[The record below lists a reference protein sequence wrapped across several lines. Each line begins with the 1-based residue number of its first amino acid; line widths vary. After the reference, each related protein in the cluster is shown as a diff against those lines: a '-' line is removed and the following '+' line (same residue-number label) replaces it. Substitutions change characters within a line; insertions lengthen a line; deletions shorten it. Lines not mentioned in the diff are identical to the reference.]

1 MSKELLKMEK
11 ICKTFSGVIALND
24 VDFSVNEGEIRCL
37 IGANGAGKSTLM
49 KVLSGA
55 YTKTSGKIFFN
66 GQEIDKADPKA
77 IRDLGVAIIYQ
88 ELSIIDSLSVGENIF
103 LNNKKYFKK
112 NSVINWKEINEDA
125 KKLLEAYDIKINPN
139 ILVENLS
146 IGHKQL
152 IEIIKAIATDAK
164 LIVMDEPSATLSKK
178 EYKTLLNIIN
188 KLHDNNITIIFISHR
203 LEELYEIG
211 ETVSVLKNGEH
222 VFTGSLKTLHIDDL
236 VKYMIGKTVINE
248 RKISN
253 PNYKN
258 NKNILEIKNIT
269 THKLQDL
276 SLNIKKGEIRGIY
289 GLVGSGRSEILHAIY
304 GVDKINSGYISIN
317 DNKIINYKPHQAI
330 KAGIGLLP
338 EDRKTKGII
347 VDLPVWENIIM
358 VAIKKFL
365 SHYLLNYK
373 KINDESNSFITQLQI
388 KTPNKDTLVRNLSGG
403 NQQKVVIAKW
413 LIQNCEILLV
423 DEPTQGIDVGVKAE
437 IYEILRN
444 LAKQGK
450 TIIIVSSE
458 LDELISVSNNI
469 SVMYEGKLIKTFED
483 NEIESNTIQECAIT
497 GRINK

>member
-1 MSKELLKMEK
+1 MNKEILKMEK
-11 ICKTFSGVIALND
+11 ICKTFSGVVALKD

-55 YTKTSGKIFFN
+55 YQKTSGKIFFN
-66 GQEIDKADPKA
+66 NIEIDKADPKA
-77 IRDLGVAIIYQ
+77 IRDLGIAIIYQ
-88 ELSIIDSLSVGENIF
+88 ELSIIDSLTVAENIF
-103 LNNKKYFKK
+103 LNNSKYFKR
-112 NSVINWKEINEDA
+112 NSIIKWNEINKDA
-125 KKLLEAYDIKINPN
+125 SELLKSYDIEIEPTT
-139 ILVENLS
+139 LVKNLS

-178 EYKTLLNIIN
+178 EYKTLLSIIN
-188 KLHDNNITIIFISHR
+188 KLHANKITIIFISHR

-222 VFTGSLKTLHIDDL
+222 VFTGSLKTLDINSL
-236 VKYMIGKTVINE
+236 VKYMIGKTVVNE
-248 RKISN
+248 RKILN
-253 PNYKN
+253 QDYVN
-258 NKNILEIKNIT
+258 NKKIIELKNINT
-269 THKLQDL
+269 NKLKNL
-276 SLNIKKGEIRGIY
+276 SLDIKKGEIRGIY

-304 GVDKINSGYISIN
+304 GVDKIISGDIIKN
-317 DNKIINYKPHQAI
+317 NKAITHQKPHQAI
-330 KAGIGLLP
+330 KEGIGLLP

-358 VAIKKFL
+358 VAIKKF
-365 SHYLLNYK
+365 SKNHFLNYK
-373 KINDESNSFITQLQI
+373 KINIESNNYISQLQI
-388 KTPNKDTLVRNLSGG
+388 KTPNKETLVKNLSGG

-413 LIQNCEILLV
+413 LIEDCEILLV

-437 IYEILRN
+437 IYDILRD
-444 LAKQGK
+444 LSVKGK

-469 SVMYEGKLIKTFED
+469 SVMYEGKLVKTFTT
-483 NEIESNTIQECAIT
+483 NEIDSNAIQECAIT
-497 GRINK
+497 GRIK